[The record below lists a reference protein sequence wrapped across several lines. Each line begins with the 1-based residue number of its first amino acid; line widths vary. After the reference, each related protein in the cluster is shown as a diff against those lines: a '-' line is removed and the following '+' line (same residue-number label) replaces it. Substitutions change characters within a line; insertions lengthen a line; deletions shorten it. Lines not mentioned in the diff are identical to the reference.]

1 MSMSSIVSNM
11 KHSLVWRMT
20 ALVLCSTILVWSIFS
35 GVLVWQTERMTHD
48 LLMRQHIQFVDM
60 LWNNLGDKDDLQT
73 ERNHPF
79 GDENGMEF
87 AVYDARNGQLLNA
100 SSTPALPR
108 QPQTVNASHR
118 DHEDASQHEADTD
131 TETLTMK
138 LPHDVTLNGSNWLVS
153 SRADDDIE
161 LVVASPDSN
170 ASELSHELAEHIG
183 TLALFGLLAL
193 IPVLYW
199 ALRRGL
205 KPIQAFTDDVATRA
219 PDNLAPINTH
229 VPTEITPLKNR
240 LNSLLSQMEGAIAR
254 EQRFT
259 ADAAHELRTP
269 LAATRLQLE
278 LAHSSQRPEI
288 REKALI
294 RATSGIDRATHV
306 VSQLLQLARLEHG
319 ETIDHL
325 PIDLVSLSTD
335 ALLEAGLP
343 VDDVHLRIEGQPQ
356 LFGHPLLWA
365 LVLRNLIDNA
375 QRYGG
380 EGAEVFVRISNLAFT
395 VHDNGKGM
403 PKAQFARLGE
413 RFYRPVGQTA
423 SGAGLGWSI
432 IKRIAL
438 LHHTNVEPFAVEPH
452 GFGTRFSFKSSS

>member
-1 MSMSSIVSNM
+1 MRMPSILSHM
-11 KHSLVWRMT
+11 KHSLVWRTT
-20 ALVLCSTILVWSIFS
+20 ALVLCSTIVVWAVFS

-60 LWNNLGDKDDLQT
+60 LWDNLGDKDDLQT
-73 ERNHPF
+73 EHIHPF
-79 GDENGMEF
+79 GHESGMEF
-87 AVYDARNGQLLNA
+87 AVYDASNGQLLNA

-108 QPQTVNASHR
+108 QPHAVSARQHDREDTPQPR
-118 DHEDASQHEADTD
+118 DTDADTI
-131 TETLTMK
+131 LTK
-138 LPHDVTLNGSNWLVS
+138 LPHDVVLNGSNWLVS
-153 SRADDDIE
+153 SRADDQIE

-170 ASELSHELAEHIG
+170 ANELSHELAEHIG

-205 KPIQAFTDDVATRA
+205 KPIQAFTEDVATRA
-219 PDNLAPINTH
+219 ADNLAPINTP
-229 VPTEITPLKNR
+229 VPTELTPLKDR
-240 LNSLLSQMEGAIAR
+240 LNSLFSHMEHTIAR

-278 LAHSSQRPEI
+278 LAQSSQRPET

-319 ETIDHL
+319 ESIGHHAIDWAA
-325 PIDLVSLSTD
+325 LSTE

-343 VDDVHLRIEGQPQ
+343 VDDIHLHIEGQPQ
-356 LFGHPLLWA
+356 LLGHPLLWA

-380 EGAEVFVRISNLAFT
+380 EGTEVLVRISSHALT

-403 PKAQFARLGE
+403 PTAQFARLGE

-432 IKRIAL
+432 ITRIAL
-438 LHHTNVEPFAVEPH
+438 LHHVDVKPFAVEPH
-452 GFGTRFSFKSSS
+452 GFGIKFTFESAS

>member
-1 MSMSSIVSNM
+1 MRMPPIVSNM
-11 KHSLVWRMT
+11 KNSLVWRMT
-20 ALVLCSTILVWSIFS
+20 AFVLCSTVVVWTVFS

-60 LWNNLGDKDDLQT
+60 LWDNLGDKDDLQT
-73 ERNHPF
+73 EHNHPF
-79 GDENGMEF
+79 GREGNMEF
-87 AVYDARNGQLLNA
+87 AVYNASTGQLLNA

-108 QPQTVNASHR
+108 QAQSVKAPHR
-118 DHEDASQHEADTD
+118 DHEGAAQHNNADAEVRST
-131 TETLTMK
+131 K
-138 LPHDVTLNGSNWLVS
+138 LPHDAVLNGDNWLIS
-153 SRADDDIE
+153 SRADDEIE

-170 ASELSHELAEHIG
+170 AIELSHELAEHIG

-193 IPVLYW
+193 IPALYW

-205 KPIQAFTDDVATRA
+205 KPIQSFTEEVATRA
-219 PDNLAPINTH
+219 ADNLAPINTH
-229 VPTEITPLKNR
+229 VPTELTPLKDR
-240 LNSLLSQMEGAIAR
+240 LNSLFSHMAHTIAR

-278 LAHSSQRPEI
+278 LAQSSQRPET
-288 REKALI
+288 REKALTH
-294 RATSGIDRATHV
+294 ATSAIDRATHV

-319 ETIDHL
+319 ETIGHQ
-325 PIDLVSLSTD
+325 PIDLVALCTD
-335 ALLEAGLP
+335 ALLEARLP
-343 VDDVHLRIEGQPQ
+343 VDGVHLRIEGQPQ
-356 LFGHPLLWA
+356 LFGHPLLWG
-365 LVLRNLIDNA
+365 LILRNLIDNA

-380 EGAEVFVRISNLAFT
+380 KGTEVFMLITNDALT

-403 PKAQFARLGE
+403 PTAQFARLGE

-432 IKRIAL
+432 ITRIAM
-438 LHHTNVEPFAVEPH
+438 LHHVHVEPFAVKPH
-452 GFGTRFSFKSSS
+452 GFGIKFTF